1 MRIFISY
8 ARVDKP
14 YCKQIVDLLDM
25 LDVWYDQ
32 RLHIG
37 QKWWDQIIYR
47 LNWCD
52 GFIYLLSPDSVASEY
67 CRRELDLAISLNKR
81 IFPVLIVKGTEVP
94 ANLLHIQYADL
105 TNGLDVTAAKTLLT
119 AIFIAERQLKE
130 TPVEPPPAPAP
141 AVAAVTPAALPTHKP
156 ATPVTPKTAAP
167 PTPLV
172 PPTAPPTGAAVP
184 GVPPALAVLPKADG
198 SALIDE
204 AVVAFRQ
211 ADYDKAA
218 RLLKEVQQSG
228 YLSRFIDIPSMLRQ
242 AEAALKQQAYI
253 REAQREYTPIANL
266 MKDETTRALG
276 CTAFRAFHAT
286 FPDYDPDNLA
296 AIYDKTIET
305 QPPFDFQK
313 ALPLFEWCRIPTGR
327 VLTERSRSRKSVE
340 VPEYFI
346 SKYPITNAQFQAF
359 IDSTDGYKN
368 PAWWQSSLE
377 VRRWYADHPQPID
390 APPGRETHPRTNV
403 CWYEA
408 TAFCQWLSYKT
419 GWTIKLPTEQQ
430 WQRAAQGDTNWR
442 YPWGAKFDALLCN
455 TKETEIHGTTPVTQY
470 PRSASPFGVCDLLG
484 NVWEWCANGQPSGET
499 TDVTVEILR
508 VVRGGSYMSLRKRTS
523 IAFSYVLNPLYRF
536 QSIGFRI
543 VCETGAEFLGV

>member
-1 MRIFISY
+1 MRLFISY

-14 YCKQIVDLLDM
+14 YCKQIIDLLDIH
-25 LDVWYDQ
+25 DVWYDQ

-52 GFIYLLSPDSVASEY
+52 GFLYLLSPDSVASEY
-67 CRRELDLAISLNKR
+67 CRREFDLAVSLKKH
-81 IFPVLIVKGTEVP
+81 IFPVLIHKDTEIPGT
-94 ANLLHIQYADL
+94 LSQYQYSDL
-105 TNGLDVTAAKTLLT
+105 RNGLDVTATKTLLSS
-119 AIFIAERQLKE
+119 IFLAERQMKE
-130 TPVEPPPAPAP
+130 SAAPVPAPEPPAPAP
-141 AVAAVTPAALPTHKP
+141 VAASSSTPAVAVTPAIT
-156 ATPVTPKTAAP
+156 VTPP
-167 PTPLV
+167 VQTPLPSV
-172 PPTAPPTGAAVP
+172 TPAIPTSVSI
-184 GVPPALAVLPKADG
+184 LPKADG

-204 AVVAFRQ
+204 AVNAFRLS
-211 ADYDKAA
+211 DYDKAA

-242 AEAALKQQAYI
+242 AEAALKQQAYE

-286 FPDYDPDNLA
+286 FPDYDPENLKE
-296 AIYDKTIET
+296 IYNKTIQT
-305 QPPFDFQK
+305 QPPFDFRK
-313 ALPLFEWCRIPTGR
+313 AMPLLDWCHVPTGR
-327 VLTERSRSRKSVE
+327 VLTERNRSKKSVE
-340 VPEYFI
+340 VPEFFM
-346 SKYPITNAQFQAF
+346 SKYPVTNAQFQAF
-359 IDSTDGYKN
+359 IDSSDGYKN

-377 VRRWYADHPQPID
+377 VRRWYADHPKPID
-390 APPGRETHPRTNV
+390 APAGYEAHPRTNV

-408 TAFCQWLSYKT
+408 SAFCQWLSYKT

-430 WQRAAQGDTNWR
+430 WQRSAQGDSNWR
-442 YPWGAKFDALLCN
+442 YPWGPKFDANQCN

-470 PRSASPFGVCDLLG
+470 PRSASPYGVVDLLG

-499 TDVTVEILR
+499 TDVTVDILR

-523 IAFSYVLNPLYRF
+523 IGFSYVLNPLYRF
-536 QSIGFRI
+536 ASIGFRI
-543 VCETGAEFLGV
+543 VCETGAEFMNV

>member
-130 TPVEPPPAPAP
+130 PTPELPPATTPTP
-141 AVAAVTPAALPTHKP
+141 GIITPAAASLSTP
-156 ATPVTPKTAAP
+156 ATAAP
-167 PTPLV
+167 TLV
-172 PPTAPPTGAAVP
+172 PPTNNVP
-184 GVPPALAVLPKADG
+184 VVPPALAVLPKTDG

-204 AVVAFRQ
+204 AVTAFRQ

-242 AEAALKQQAYI
+242 AEAALKQQAYE
-253 REAQREYTPIANL
+253 REAQREYTPIASL

-286 FPDYDPDNLA
+286 FPDYDPENLRE
-296 AIYDKTIET
+296 IYDKTIQT
-305 QPPFDFQK
+305 QPPFDLQK
-313 ALPLFEWCRIPTGR
+313 AMPLLDWCRVPIGR
-327 VLTERSRSRKSVE
+327 VLTERNRSRKSVE
-340 VPEYFI
+340 VAEFFM
-346 SKYPITNAQFQAF
+346 SKYPVTNAQFQAF
-359 IDSTDGYKN
+359 IDSADGYKN

-377 VRRWYADHPQPID
+377 VRRWYADHPTPIS
-390 APPGRETHPRTNV
+390 APPGHEAHPRTNV

-408 TAFCQWLSYKT
+408 AAFCQWLSYKT

-442 YPWGAKFDALLCN
+442 YPWGAKFDPNLCN
-455 TKETEIHGTTPVTQY
+455 TKETEVHGTTSVTQY
-470 PRSASPFGVCDLLG
+470 PRSASPFGICDLLG

-508 VVRGGSYMSLRKRTS
+508 VVRGGSYMSLRKRTN